1 VSRKMFDIDIDMPQT
16 FDPKD
21 LFPWTRAAVVR
32 DGQYTQHPCGVYPQ
46 TIPVDPV
53 SGLAAIPYD
62 AAEELGYFKIDFLHL
77 NVYQHFKTRAEIDE
91 LLLKE
96 PDWTLLQVPSN
107 HMKLFQLAN
116 HGELLMKLRPS
127 NIVEMSD
134 VMALIRPGKRQLVP
148 LYQKS
153 KDMARPILW
162 KKDET
167 GYSFKKSHALSYAYV
182 LILQLHLIEQG
193 RL

>member
-1 VSRKMFDIDIDMPQT
+1 MDIDVDTSPT
-16 FDPKD
+16 FDPTL

-32 DGQYTQHPCGVYPQ
+32 EGQYTQHPCGVYPQ
-46 TIPVDPV
+46 AIPVDPV

-77 NVYQHFKTRAEIDE
+77 NVYQLFKDRAEIDR
-91 LLLKE
+91 LIALE
-96 PDWTLLQVPSN
+96 PDWALLQVPSN
-107 HMKLFQLAN
+107 HFKLFQLAN
-116 HGELLMKLRPS
+116 HGELLMKLKPAS
-127 NIVEMSD
+127 IEDLAD

-153 KDMARPILW
+153 KEMARPLIW
-162 KKDET
+162 KRDGES
-167 GYSFKKSHALSYAYV
+167 GYAFKKSHALSYSYV
-182 LILQLHLIEQG
+182 LVLQLHLIEQG

>member
-1 VSRKMFDIDIDMPQT
+1 MSIGDVDIDCAPTVDAPT
-16 FDPKD
+16 VFN
-21 LFPWTRAAVVR
+21 WTRAAVVR
-32 DGQYTQHPCGVYPQ
+32 DGLYTPHPCGVYPQ
-46 TIPVDPV
+46 QIPVDPITR
-53 SGLAAIPYD
+53 LAAIPYD

-77 NVYQHFKTRAEIDE
+77 NVYQHFKNRAEIDE
-91 LLLKE
+91 LIAKE

-107 HMKLFQLAN
+107 HHKLFQLAN
-116 HGELLMKLRPS
+116 HGELLLKLKPTS
-127 NIVEMSD
+127 IQELSD

-153 KDMARPILW
+153 KEMARPIIW
-162 KKDET
+162 KKDDDT

-182 LILQLHLIEQG
+182 LLLQLHLIEQG

>member
-1 VSRKMFDIDIDMPQT
+1 MFDIDIDCAPT
-16 FDPKD
+16 FDPVQV
-21 LFPWTRAAVVR
+21 FPWTRAAVVR
-32 DGQYTQHPCGVYPQ
+32 DGEYTQHPCGVYPQ
-46 TIPVDPV
+46 CIPVDPITK
-53 SGLAAIPYD
+53 LAAIPYD

-77 NVYQHFKTRAEIDE
+77 NVYQHFKTRAEIDD
-91 LLLKE
+91 LLAKE

-107 HMKLFQLAN
+107 HHKLFQLAN
-116 HGELLMKLRPS
+116 HGELLLKLRPAS
-127 NIVEMSD
+127 VIELAD

-148 LYQKS
+148 LYMKS
-153 KDMARPILW
+153 KNMARPILW
-162 KKDET
+162 KADDG